1 MYDRGDDV
9 DVRKSVGRCPYVTTT
24 GVCVCVCVYVFIY
37 GFVYIR
43 VCVCVYVCRDTAVIY
58 YTCTC
63 QSIGTEEELKRK
75 EMKL

>member
-1 MYDRGDDV
+1 MRFRMY
-9 DVRKSVGRCPYVTTT
+9 VRVHIYIDICVCV
-24 GVCVCVCVYVFIY
+24 GVCV
-37 GFVYIR
+37 R
-43 VCVCVYVCRDTAVIY
+43 VWVYVCADIFAIIY

>member
-1 MYDRGDDV
+1 MRERADPCVDDGMRV
-9 DVRKSVGRCPYVTTT
+9 YFLRMRVYASLRVYVCT
-24 GVCVCVCVYVFIY
+24 CVCVCAEIF
-37 GFVYIR
+37 
-43 VCVCVYVCRDTAVIY
+43 AVIY